1 MNFSGETVRKNDFEV
16 LDGKILKPF
25 SYILSPEELEETP
38 EFKSAKNRA
47 FASAVGLLSTGFF
60 LPAIIG
66 FFLSASCL
74 GTDYFGIEFMSNT
87 ILSTVFC
94 LPLSLA
100 MIAGAIPLYKKMMDS
115 IYKRFGF
122 IKIERKLKI
131 A

>member
-1 MNFSGETVRKNDFEV
+1 MNFSGEIVTKKNFEV
-16 LDGKILKPF
+16 LNGKVMKPF
-25 SYILSPEELEETP
+25 TYILSPEELEETP

-47 FASAVGLLSTGFF
+47 FASAIGLLSTGFF
-60 LPAIIG
+60 LPTIIG
-66 FFLSASCL
+66 FFLSISCL

-100 MIAGAIPLYKKMMDS
+100 MIAGAIPLYKKMMDNL
-115 IYKRFGF
+115 YKRFGF
-122 IKIERKLKI
+122 ITIERKLKI

>member
-1 MNFSGETVRKNDFEV
+1 MNFSGEIITKKNFEV
-16 LDGKILKPF
+16 LNGKVMKPF
-25 SYILSPEELEETP
+25 TYILSPEELEETP

-60 LPAIIG
+60 LPTIIG
-66 FFLSASCL
+66 FFLSISCL

-100 MIAGAIPLYKKMMDS
+100 MIAGAIPLYKKMMDNL
-115 IYKRFGF
+115 YKRFGF

>member
-1 MNFSGETVRKNDFEV
+1 MNFSGEIVTKKNFEV
-16 LDGKILKPF
+16 LNGKVMKPF
-25 SYILSPEELEETP
+25 TYILSPEELEETP

-47 FASAVGLLSTGFF
+47 FASAIGLLSTGFF
-60 LPAIIG
+60 LPTIIG
-66 FFLSASCL
+66 FFLSISCL

-100 MIAGAIPLYKKMMDS
+100 MIAGAIPLYKKMMDNL
-115 IYKRFGF
+115 YKKFGF

>member
-1 MNFSGETVRKNDFEV
+1 MNFSGEIVTKKNFEV
-16 LDGKILKPF
+16 LNGKVMKPF
-25 SYILSPEELEETP
+25 TYILSPEELEETP

-60 LPAIIG
+60 LPTIIG
-66 FFLSASCL
+66 FFLSISCL
-74 GTDYFGIEFMSNT
+74 VTDYFGIEFMSNT

-100 MIAGAIPLYKKMMDS
+100 MIAGAIPLYKKMMDNL
-115 IYKRFGF
+115 YKRFGF